1 MPSHKY
7 HIQLFSVH
15 GLLRAKNMQLGHDA
29 DTGGQI
35 KYVIELGHA
44 LSRCDTVGRVELFAR
59 LIYDKAISEDYARAV
74 EQVNDKFSIVRI
86 QCGGRK
92 YMRKELLWTHLDEYV
107 DKTIKYIKREDAIP
121 DIVHGHYPD
130 GGYVAMQ
137 LAEIFGLPFA
147 YTGHSLGRSK
157 LQRLINEG
165 MRKEEINKKYK
176 IDYRIQ
182 MEEEV
187 LKKADLIIASTNQEV
202 NEQYGQYQNKDIP
215 KYRVLPP
222 GLDIEKFYPFYHD
235 MLPETAKEEI
245 EIYAQAS
252 MLEELNRFFMH
263 TDRPLIL
270 SLCRPDR
277 RKNIGGLIKA
287 YGEDL
292 ELQSMANLAV
302 FAGIRKDISEMED
315 NERDV
320 LTEIL
325 LLMDKYDLYGKIAIP
340 KRHDFEHEV
349 PELYRIAAE
358 KKGVF
363 VNSALTEPFGLSL
376 IEAAACGLPIVAPD
390 DGGPRDIVHNCHC
403 GILVDTTD
411 TKAIAD
417 AIKHIIADSE
427 KWKQYSKDGAMNIR
441 KYYTWE
447 SHAASYMD
455 EIQRI
460 SEELSEAK
468 MKVAVPS
475 DAIGRRLAG
484 LNYFIIANID
494 NTLIGDGD
502 ENLEEL
508 LRLLHENRQKI
519 AFGLATGR
527 TVESAIGYLKEHNV
541 SLPDVIV
548 SSVGSEI
555 YYGKNLH
562 YGRGWATHISAKWD
576 REKIVN
582 LLNGFTFLKMQADK
596 SQRRFKISYEMDPA
610 RDRLAVIHER
620 LLRNKCRYNLIYSHN
635 KYIDILPFRA
645 SKGKAIRYLSY
656 KWEIPLRNFLVCG
669 NSGNDEEM
677 LRGEPLGVIVGN
689 YSPELKKLKGSRDIY
704 FAGRK
709 YCGGILEGLNR
720 YSFIE
725 KANHK

>member
-235 MLPETAKEEI
+235 M
-245 EIYAQAS
+245 
-252 MLEELNRFFMH
+252 
-263 TDRPLIL
+263 
-270 SLCRPDR
+270 
-277 RKNIGGLIKA
+277 
-287 YGEDL
+287 
-292 ELQSMANLAV
+292 
-302 FAGIRKDISEMED
+302 
-315 NERDV
+315 
-320 LTEIL
+320 
-325 LLMDKYDLYGKIAIP
+325 
-340 KRHDFEHEV
+340 
-349 PELYRIAAE
+349 
-358 KKGVF
+358 
-363 VNSALTEPFGLSL
+363 
-376 IEAAACGLPIVAPD
+376 
-390 DGGPRDIVHNCHC
+390 PR
-403 GILVDTTD
+403 
-411 TKAIAD
+411 
-417 AIKHIIADSE
+417 
-427 KWKQYSKDGAMNIR
+427 QPR
-441 KYYTWE
+441 
-447 SHAASYMD
+447 
-455 EIQRI
+455 
-460 SEELSEAK
+460 
-468 MKVAVPS
+468 
-475 DAIGRRLAG
+475 
-484 LNYFIIANID
+484 
-494 NTLIGDGD
+494 
-502 ENLEEL
+502 
-508 LRLLHENRQKI
+508 
-519 AFGLATGR
+519 
-527 TVESAIGYLKEHNV
+527 
-541 SLPDVIV
+541 
-548 SSVGSEI
+548 
-555 YYGKNLH
+555 
-562 YGRGWATHISAKWD
+562 
-576 REKIVN
+576 
-582 LLNGFTFLKMQADK
+582 
-596 SQRRFKISYEMDPA
+596 
-610 RDRLAVIHER
+610 
-620 LLRNKCRYNLIYSHN
+620 
-635 KYIDILPFRA
+635 
-645 SKGKAIRYLSY
+645 
-656 KWEIPLRNFLVCG
+656 
-669 NSGNDEEM
+669 
-677 LRGEPLGVIVGN
+677 
-689 YSPELKKLKGSRDIY
+689 KKLKSMPRL
-704 FAGRK
+704 R
-709 YCGGILEGLNR
+709 CWR
-720 YSFIE
+720 S
-725 KANHK
+725 